1 MPKNNA
7 ANNEF
12 TPNAD
17 GFDITAGTAAR
28 TLTLTSG
35 SVTMVGGSGVTYN
48 FPTNSNYNKLV
59 GMDGSN
65 NAFIPNSVGHYTTTA
80 ASAGTLALTSSSTR
94 YQFITGVTTH
104 TITLPNATTLAL
116 GQMYHIRNDS
126 TGSVTVQDAT
136 SPTPVVLFILPGGMD
151 IDVTCTSISTAAGT
165 WVFEVTGSQGIIP
178 SEQYIINN
186 ANRTLTSQTGAQ
198 KIFGTP
204 TNGAL
209 TVNPLSTYFFECVIY
224 LTGMS
229 PTTGNAG
236 FNLIGAGSATVT
248 TASYFVHGLDS
259 TTQTTGLALGGSF
272 VATTASTAVMVTTG
286 TGTALHAFIKGT
298 FKTNAGG
305 TIIPSISQTTAA
317 AAVVNP
323 GTYFRCWK
331 VGDAATNFAGAWT

>member
-1 MPKNNA
+1 MPKNNSS
-7 ANNEF
+7 NNDF

-17 GFDITAGTAAR
+17 GFTIAGGTTQR
-28 TLTLTSG
+28 SLVLTNGNVSMIG
-35 SVTMVGGSGVTYN
+35 GGSITYN
-48 FPTNSNYNKLV
+48 FPTDLNYNKLV

-80 ASAGTLALTSSSTR
+80 ASAGTLALTSSSTK

-104 TITLPNATTLAL
+104 TITLPNATTLTL

-126 TGSVTVQDAT
+126 TGSVTVTDAT
-136 SPTPVVLFILPGGMD
+136 SPTPVVLFVLPGGMD

-229 PTTGNAG
+229 GTTGNGG

-248 TASYFVHGLDS
+248 TASYFAHGLDA
-259 TTQTTGLALGGSF
+259 TTQTTAAAIGGVF
-272 VATTASTAVMVTTG
+272 VATTSSTAIMTLTG

-305 TIIPSISQTTAA
+305 TIIPSISLTTAA